1 MKEQGF
7 LGTLKIAA
15 FEFSKYEIFLKM
27 KGSRVLLNRILFVL
41 IISIFYVVSFNK
53 SFKQLEEFNQSKY
66 QLFED
71 ITFSNST
78 LNIQNSPV
86 IFTPSVFKSNEF
98 IFIGDTRDEF
108 NINEYSEYDTYRR
121 ALILTKDS
129 IIFKNRLNE
138 ITLKYSDIMF
148 LNSPGEGEVITKDM
162 FFNSIEVVTAFLK
175 NAIYIVFPISMI
187 FDYFLFAFITS
198 LFAFMFMMVSR
209 FRASFSQVYKMIL
222 FAQTVPYLI
231 ISIFEI
237 ISDANGIR
245 TIFPVHILEFL
256 TLLVF
261 IISMY
266 SIKRNQIKN
275 NKNVK

>member
-7 LGTLKIAA
+7 LNTLKIAA
-15 FEFSKYEIFLKM
+15 FDFSKYEVFLKM
-27 KGSRVLLNRILFVL
+27 RSSRVLLNRILFVL

-53 SFKQLEEFNQSKY
+53 NFKQIEEFNQVK
-66 QLFED
+66 QELFED
-71 ITFSNST
+71 ITFSNSV
-78 LNIQNSPV
+78 LNISNSPV
-86 IFTPSVFKSNEF
+86 VFTPSVFKTNEF

-108 NINEYSEYDTYRR
+108 NINDYSDYDTYRR

-129 IIFKNRLNE
+129 LIFKNRLNE
-138 ITLKYSDIMF
+138 ISLKYSDIMF
-148 LNSPGEGEVITKDM
+148 LNTSGSNDVVTKDM
-162 FFNSIEVVTAFLK
+162 IFSIIDSVTNFLRYTV
-175 NAIYIVFPISMI
+175 YIVFPISMI

-198 LFAFMFMMVSR
+198 LFAFMFIIVSR
-209 FRASFSQVYKMIL
+209 FRASFPQIYKMIL

-237 ISDANGIR
+237 ISDVNGVR

-261 IISMY
+261 IVSIY
-266 SIKRNQIKN
+266 SIKRNKIKN
-275 NKNVK
+275 NKNTK